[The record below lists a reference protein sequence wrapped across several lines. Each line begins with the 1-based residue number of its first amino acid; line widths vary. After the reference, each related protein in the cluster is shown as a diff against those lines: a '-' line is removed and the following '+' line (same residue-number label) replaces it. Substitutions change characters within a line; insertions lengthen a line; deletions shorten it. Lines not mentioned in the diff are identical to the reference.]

1 MISLDVNVLVY
12 AFRQDSVKHEECRD
26 WLTKQIRNRNG
37 LVLIDIVLVGFLRIC
52 THSKIFREPS
62 SISEATNF
70 LTVMISNPNVT
81 LTSSTP
87 ETWHMFSR
95 ILDKTNVQG
104 NKISDAWLAAI
115 AMERNA
121 TLISTDSDFNLF
133 PNLKLLNPFKPK

>member
-26 WLTKQIRNRNG
+26 WLNKQIRDRNG

-62 SISEATNF
+62 LISEATNF
-70 LTVMISNPNVT
+70 LAVMISNQNVS

-87 ETWHMFSR
+87 ETWHTFSR

-115 AMERNA
+115 SIERNL
-121 TLISTDSDFNLF
+121 TWISTDSDFNLF
-133 PNLKLLNPFKPK
+133 PDLKLQNPFKPK

>member
-37 LVLIDIVLVGFLRIC
+37 LALIDIVLVGFLRIC

-70 LTVMISNPNVT
+70 LTVMISNPNVS

-87 ETWHMFSR
+87 ETWHTFSR

-115 AMERNA
+115 AMERNL

>member
-26 WLTKQIRNRNG
+26 WLNKQIRDRNG

-52 THSKIFREPS
+52 THSKIFQEPS
-62 SISEATNF
+62 SISEVTNF
-70 LTVMISNPNVT
+70 LAVMISNQNVN

-87 ETWHMFSR
+87 ETWHTFSR

-115 AMERNA
+115 SIERNL
-121 TLISTDSDFNLF
+121 TWISTDSDFNLF
-133 PNLKLLNPFKPK
+133 PDLKLQNPFNPK

>member
-95 ILDKTNVQG
+95 ILDKINVQG
-104 NKISDAWLAAI
+104 NKILDAWLAAI

-121 TLISTDSDFNLF
+121 TWISTDSDFNLF

>member
-26 WLTKQIRNRNG
+26 WLSKQIRNRNG

-87 ETWHMFSR
+87 ETWHTFSR
-95 ILDKTNVQG
+95 ILEKTNVQG

-115 AMERNA
+115 AMERNV
-121 TLISTDSDFNLF
+121 TWISTDSDFNLF

>member
-26 WLTKQIRNRNG
+26 WLSKQIRNRNG

-87 ETWHMFSR
+87 ETWHTFSR

>member
-26 WLTKQIRNRNG
+26 WLSKQIRNRNG

-87 ETWHMFSR
+87 ETWHKFSR
-95 ILDKTNVQG
+95 ILKKTNVQG

-121 TLISTDSDFNLF
+121 TWISTDSDFNLF

>member
-81 LTSSTP
+81 LISSTP
-87 ETWHMFSR
+87 ETWHTFSR
-95 ILDKTNVQG
+95 ILEKTNVQG

-115 AMERNA
+115 AMERNV
-121 TLISTDSDFNLF
+121 TWISTDSDFNLF

>member
-26 WLTKQIRNRNG
+26 WLNKQIRNRNG
-37 LVLIDIVLVGFLRIC
+37 LVLIDIVLVGFLRVC

-62 SISEATNF
+62 STSEAMNF
-70 LTVMISNPNVT
+70 LAVMISNPNVS

-87 ETWHMFSR
+87 KTWHTFSR

-104 NKISDAWLAAI
+104 NKLSDAWLAAI
-115 AMERNA
+115 SIERNL
-121 TLISTDSDFNLF
+121 TWISTDSDFNLF
-133 PNLKLLNPFKPK
+133 PNLKLQNPFKPK

>member
-121 TLISTDSDFNLF
+121 TWISTDSDFNLF

>member
-26 WLTKQIRNRNG
+26 WLSKQIRNRNG

-87 ETWHMFSR
+87 ETWHTFSR
-95 ILDKTNVQG
+95 IVDKTNLQG
-104 NKISDAWLAAI
+104 NKISAAWLAAI
-115 AMERNA
+115 AMERNV
-121 TLISTDSDFNLF
+121 TWISTDSDFNLF

>member
-26 WLTKQIRNRNG
+26 WLNKQIRDRNG

-70 LTVMISNPNVT
+70 LAVMISNQNVS

-87 ETWHMFSR
+87 ETWHTFSR

-104 NKISDAWLAAI
+104 NKIPDAWLAAI
-115 AMERNA
+115 SIERNL
-121 TLISTDSDFNLF
+121 TWISTDSDFNLF
-133 PNLKLLNPFKPK
+133 PDLKLQNPFKPK

>member
-26 WLTKQIRNRNG
+26 WLSKQIRNRNG

-115 AMERNA
+115 AMERNL

>member
-1 MISLDVNVLVY
+1 MLSLDVNVLIY

-26 WLTKQIRNRNG
+26 WLSKQIRNRNG

-87 ETWHMFSR
+87 ETWHKFSR

-115 AMERNA
+115 AMERNV
-121 TLISTDSDFNLF
+121 TWISTDSDFNLF

>member
-70 LTVMISNPNVT
+70 LTVMISNPNVI

-87 ETWHMFSR
+87 ETWHTFSR
-95 ILDKTNVQG
+95 ILEKTNVQG
-104 NKISDAWLAAI
+104 HKVSDAWLAAI
-115 AMERNA
+115 AMERNV
-121 TLISTDSDFNLF
+121 TWISTDSDFNLF

>member
-26 WLTKQIRNRNG
+26 WLSKQIRNRNG

-52 THSKIFREPS
+52 THFKIFREPS

-87 ETWHMFSR
+87 ETWHTFSR
-95 ILDKTNVQG
+95 IVDKTNVQG

-115 AMERNA
+115 AMERNI
-121 TLISTDSDFNLF
+121 TWISTDSDFNLF

>member
-26 WLTKQIRNRNG
+26 WLSKQIRNRNG

-87 ETWHMFSR
+87 ETWHTFSR
-95 ILDKTNVQG
+95 IVDKTNVQG

-121 TLISTDSDFNLF
+121 TWISTDSDFNLF

>member
-26 WLTKQIRNRNG
+26 WLSKQIRNRNG

-87 ETWHMFSR
+87 ETWHTFSR
-95 ILDKTNVQG
+95 ILEKTNVQG

-121 TLISTDSDFNLF
+121 TWISTDSDFNLF

>member
-26 WLTKQIRNRNG
+26 WLSKQIRNRNG

-121 TLISTDSDFNLF
+121 TWISTDSDFNLF

>member
-26 WLTKQIRNRNG
+26 WLSKQIRNRNG

-87 ETWHMFSR
+87 ETWHTFSR

-115 AMERNA
+115 AMERNV
-121 TLISTDSDFNLF
+121 TWISTDSDFDLF

>member
-26 WLTKQIRNRNG
+26 WLSKQIRNRNG

-87 ETWHMFSR
+87 ETWHTFSR
-95 ILDKTNVQG
+95 IVDKTNVQG

-115 AMERNA
+115 AMERNV
-121 TLISTDSDFNLF
+121 TWISTDSDFNLF

>member
-87 ETWHMFSR
+87 ETWHTFSR
-95 ILDKTNVQG
+95 ILEKTNVQG

-115 AMERNA
+115 AMERNV
-121 TLISTDSDFNLF
+121 TWISTDSDFNLF

>member
-26 WLTKQIRNRNG
+26 WLSKQIRNRNG

-70 LTVMISNPNVT
+70 LTVMISNPNVS

-87 ETWHMFSR
+87 ETWHTFSR
-95 ILDKTNVQG
+95 IVDKTNLQG
-104 NKISDAWLAAI
+104 NKISAAWLAAI
-115 AMERNA
+115 AMERNV
-121 TLISTDSDFNLF
+121 TWISTDSDFNLF
-133 PNLKLLNPFKPK
+133 SNLKLLNPFKPK

>member
-26 WLTKQIRNRNG
+26 WLSKQIRNRNG

-87 ETWHMFSR
+87 ETWHTFSR

-104 NKISDAWLAAI
+104 N
-115 AMERNA
+115 
-121 TLISTDSDFNLF
+121 
-133 PNLKLLNPFKPK
+133 

>member
-12 AFRQDSVKHEECRD
+12 AFRQDSVKHEECRG
-26 WLTKQIRNRNG
+26 WLSKQIRNRNG

-87 ETWHMFSR
+87 ETWHTFSR
-95 ILDKTNVQG
+95 ILEKTNVQG

-115 AMERNA
+115 AIERNV
-121 TLISTDSDFNLF
+121 TWISTDSDFNLF

>member
-26 WLTKQIRNRNG
+26 WLSKQIRNRNG
-37 LVLIDIVLVGFLRIC
+37 LILIDIVLVGFLRIC

-87 ETWHMFSR
+87 ETWHTFYR
-95 ILDKTNVQG
+95 IVDKTNVQG

-115 AMERNA
+115 AMERNV
-121 TLISTDSDFNLF
+121 TWISTDSDFNLF

>member
-26 WLTKQIRNRNG
+26 WLCKQIRNRNG
-37 LVLIDIVLVGFLRIC
+37 LILIDIVLVGFLRIC

-70 LTVMISNPNVT
+70 LTVMISNPNVS

-87 ETWHMFSR
+87 ETWHTFSR

-115 AMERNA
+115 AMERNL

>member
-26 WLTKQIRNRNG
+26 WLSKQIRNRNG

-87 ETWHMFSR
+87 ETWHTFSR
-95 ILDKTNVQG
+95 ILKKTNVQG

-115 AMERNA
+115 AMERNV
-121 TLISTDSDFNLF
+121 TWISTDSDFNLF